1 MAHNKLTK
9 VTTVSFPPPKKNT
22 TKVNF
27 LEKIKFFGEYGA
39 NLAQNYKTKCS
50 RNF

>member
-9 VTTVSFPPPKKNT
+9 VTTVNFPPKKNT

-27 LEKIKFFGEYGA
+27 LEKIKFFGEYGP